1 MSYPSR
7 CEHPSKLTGCQQ
19 NYRYLL
25 TVRYFLRE
33 RSLAT
38 LSSPGMST
46 DSVYT
51 VTGSKEQNW
60 ITPCLL
66 PSFPLSE
73 LVVDKCIVNIN
84 ESVGTKRNT
93 LREHISNY
101 IIYCISSSSG
111 LLILIMEALSKQFH
125 CIHNPLQREQSNL
138 FNIY

>member
-1 MSYPSR
+1 M
-7 CEHPSKLTGCQQ
+7 K
-19 NYRYLL
+19 
-25 TVRYFLRE
+25 
-33 RSLAT
+33 
-38 LSSPGMST
+38 

-73 LVVDKCIVNIN
+73 LVADLYLVNIN

-93 LREHISNY
+93 LREHTSNY
-101 IIYCISSSSG
+101 TIYCISSSSG
-111 LLILIMEALSKQFH
+111 LLIILIMETLPKQFH